1 MVYAIDVPLTNRKT
15 WIRNRKERK
24 NETKRLRRKGIM
36 LESLTI
42 SEIVM
47 KLWADRR
54 DRI

>member
-1 MVYAIDVPLTNRKT
+1 MVYAIDVPPTNRKT

-24 NETKRLRRKGIM
+24 NKTKKLRRKSIM

-42 SEIVM
+42 LEIVM

>member
-1 MVYAIDVPLTNRKT
+1 MMYAIDVPPTNRKT

-24 NETKRLRRKGIM
+24 NETKKLRRKGIM

-42 SEIVM
+42 LEIVM
-47 KLWADRR
+47 KIWADRR